1 MKLEAW
7 ASVSHTIVTFN
18 EDYEQERYDFWM
30 NYFKTNPKTKKITRT
45 EDDGTEII
53 LFNKEDK

>member
-7 ASVSHTIVTFN
+7 DSVSHTIVTFN

-30 NYFKTNPKTKKITRT
+30 NYFKTNPKTKKIIRT

>member
-7 ASVSHTIVTFN
+7 DSVSHTIVTFN
-18 EDYEQERYDFWM
+18 EDYKQERYDFWM

-45 EDDGTEII
+45 EDDGTKII

>member
-1 MKLEAW
+1 MKLETW
-7 ASVSHTIVTFN
+7 DSVSHTIVTFN

-30 NYFKTNPKTKKITRT
+30 NYFKTNPKTKKIIRT

>member
-7 ASVSHTIVTFN
+7 DSVSHTIVTFN